1 MPMKRQI
8 RRKIKNSNK
17 GPKILSFIAYTLIL
31 FFGTTILVN
40 MNPNANESYRI
51 DWEERNNKSMKWIF
65 LADNGKEYNIFAPR
79 NSLDW
84 EHGAADTFDYLLPP
98 TLEEINEIS
107 QKEKEEKAQKREE
120 KRYYDLINWTP
131 EVAEIPVWENALAP
145 TTPYVEPEEQEHG
158 SAQLEEEIETQ
169 ETTGDVQEI
178 KQPKE
183 AYAELWDTLEDRSA
197 FLNMVFEYL
206 LAWKIKQLPEGAV
219 RYVVTLYWIDE
230 ETQDMVFEERG
241 CMTPW
246 WYEIEHGQSVL
257 AYKQRTDAINVC
269 SIQRRVCKNG
279 KLSWS
284 YTQYACDETLWADWN
299 VPSSSS
305 DSSSS
310 NGVVKKVAYSVYN
323 SQKLDEYIQP
333 SEHAKNENAEFDV
346 HWKINTTTQP
356 KITQNP
362 EGDAISPEKEP
373 VAQVRDLWKLCK
385 TPWWETV
392 KPWQFVKAY
401 RFQNGFY
408 DIPCQVQLRLCVDG
422 DLEWLYEYPSCQ
434 PWETSYED
442 FLYGYM
448 NNEQPSPQRLLKM
461 LRTDFQPRPEYGN
474 NLSSELIDQMLKI
487 LRD

>member
-1 MPMKRQI
+1 MKRL
-8 RRKIKNSNK
+8 KIWYLKKEDVWLHGDMKLNTDNQFLHINK
-17 GPKILSFIAYTLIL
+17 EQMRL
-31 FFGTTILVN
+31 
-40 MNPNANESYRI
+40 
-51 DWEERNNKSMKWIF
+51 
-65 LADNGKEYNIFAPR
+65 
-79 NSLDW
+79 
-84 EHGAADTFDYLLPP
+84 TFVV
-98 TLEEINEIS
+98 S
-107 QKEKEEKAQKREE
+107 KEEYVKMESFHEVIHGNRRSLGKFGSCFQLWPPSV
-120 KRYYDLINWTP
+120 DLNTP
-131 EVAEIPVWENALAP
+131 PPAFPFS
-145 TTPYVEPEEQEHG
+145 G
-158 SAQLEEEIETQ
+158 SPSPAI
-169 ETTGDVQEI
+169 I
-178 KQPKE
+178 
-183 AYAELWDTLEDRSA
+183 A
-197 FLNMVFEYL
+197 FSC
-206 LAWKIKQLPEGAV
+206 AGSPS
-219 RYVVTLYWIDE
+219 T
-230 ETQDMVFEERG
+230 
-241 CMTPW
+241 
-246 WYEIEHGQSVL
+246 SV
-257 AYKQRTDAINVC
+257 
-269 SIQRRVCKNG
+269 
-279 KLSWS
+279 
-284 YTQYACDETLWADWN
+284 
-299 VPSSSS
+299 
-305 DSSSS
+305 
-310 NGVVKKVAYSVYN
+310 GVVKKVAYSVYN

-333 SEHAKNENAEFDV
+333 SEHAKNENADFDV